1 MGNKEYS
8 YAASIVISIRSW
20 DAIDAMETSEEVRE
34 HIEYTYNAKNAEE
47 LRDSDRERI
56 EAIVQEELNRVL
68 SKRKATCNFCSSPDA
83 VEHHAKAHEFLDK
96 LMATLDR
103 LENIKWGILKSVLQ
117 VITIS
122 LLGLIGALLWKQ
134 IKG

>member
-1 MGNKEYS
+1 LGNNEYS
-8 YAASIVISIRSW
+8 YAASIVISVCYW
-20 DAIDAMETSEEVRE
+20 GTVNTVEASEEVKE

-83 VEHHAKAHEFLDK
+83 VEHHARAHEFLDK

>member
-1 MGNKEYS
+1 MS
-8 YAASIVISIRSW
+8 
-20 DAIDAMETSEEVRE
+20 SEEIKE
-34 HIEYTYNAKNAEE
+34 QIESARGNED

-56 EAIVQEELNRVL
+56 AEIVSEELSKVL
-68 SKRKATCNFCSSPDA
+68 SKRRSTCNFCSSQERID
-83 VEHHAKAHEFLDK
+83 HHEKAHEFLDK

-122 LLGLIGALLWKQ
+122 FLGLIGALLWKHL
-134 IKG
+134 KG